1 MSLSHARTFR
11 LFLLGTLL
19 SVFTAPAAAEEPGLA
34 ILMQRMQTYTHKLQL
49 SITARNAP
57 LADFY
62 LHELEETAEFVI
74 DNIPTYDDYP
84 VGELTREMLLPAVE
98 RLEDAVKSGE
108 WTASDQRFSETV
120 AACNACHQVAG
131 HGYVRIVP
139 ADANPFAQDFSVAE
153 D

>member
-1 MSLSHARTFR
+1 MSLSHARKFH

-19 SVFTAPAAAEEPGLA
+19 GALAAPAVAEEPGLA
-34 ILMQRMQTYTHKLQL
+34 ILMERMQAYTHKLQL
-49 SITARNAP
+49 SIGARNAP

-62 LHELEETAEFVI
+62 LHELEETAEFVV

-84 VGELTREMLLPAVE
+84 VGELTREMLLPAIE

-108 WTASDQRFSETV
+108 WTASDTRFSETL

-131 HGYVRIVP
+131 HGYVRVAP
-139 ADANPFAQDFSVAE
+139 AEANPFAQDFSVAE